1 MKPSPVVS
9 YHNTLNPPPMFV
21 AQVFYN
27 GMTLPGSGSSP
38 KGWWWTSGICFVIFL
53 IIMSMDISDD
63 ESEEDCLSNAYTD
76 EEMDRC
82 DPDGQQSSGLFAVF
96 GTMSCCFSVI
106 AGIVAISAGGKKQT
120 VIVQQMPQMYA
131 TQPVIQQVIQQPVQ
145 QVTQGQMPIQQRP
158 PVPNRPPVP
167 ARTQPQSNQ
176 GLEQQAKNL
185 EMARDFEGA
194 ADMFQKAGL
203 FAEAGRVRQKFLE
216 KDDKPVVQIGQVG
229 NSVVQDS
236 VIMAGAAQSNVCQ
249 QCSSSIQPDWKF
261 CPSCNTPI

>member
-1 MKPSPVVS
+1 MNPSPVVS
-9 YHNTLNPPPMFV
+9 YHNTLKPPPMFV

-27 GMTLPGSGSSP
+27 GMTLPGKRSSP

-63 ESEEDCLSNAYTD
+63 ESYEDCQSNAFTA
-76 EEMDRC
+76 EEIDRC
-82 DPDGQQSSGLFAVF
+82 DMVGQQGSGLFAVF

-106 AGIVAISAGGKKQT
+106 AGLIALSVGSKKQT

-131 TQPVIQQVIQQPVQ
+131 AQPVIQQVIQQPVQ
-145 QVTQGQMPIQQRP
+145 QAPRGQMPIQQP
-158 PVPNRPPVP
+158 PPVP
-167 ARTQPQSNQ
+167 ARPQVPERSSAQSNQ
-176 GLEQQAKNL
+176 GLAQQAKNL

-216 KDDKPVVQIGQVG
+216 KEDKPVVQIGQVG

-249 QCSSSIQPDWKF
+249 SCSSSIQPDWKF